1 MILINSLDY
10 SFTEWHEV
18 AALQG
23 KNISKQDVSKHLEIA
38 RRMSCIAPISG
49 DMGIIEHFF
58 RPLPDRDSGECNVI
72 TIFNQSDRK
81 VLAQV
86 EALLQDGC
94 CPPIH
99 YVLAHAPNPT
109 PSKASAL

>member
-18 AALQG
+18 ATLHG
-23 KNISKQDVSKHLEIA
+23 TNISKRDVSKHLEIA
-38 RRMSCIAPISG
+38 RRMSCIASISG
-49 DMGIIEHFF
+49 EMAIIENFF
-58 RPLPDRDSGECNVI
+58 RPLPGRDSGECNVI

-86 EALLQDGC
+86 ETLLQDGC

-109 PSKASAL
+109 PSKTLTL